1 MQDLNCALTEI
12 DVMLPPK
19 QYIKNIMQVTCDKLD
34 YLFGTVIEI
43 DENGDANMIASYNL
57 PENYP
62 EMVNKVEASIL
73 SGPAGEA
80 CETGKI
86 LVVHNP
92 FSDPRL
98 TPWKGMEIITGPI
111 ETIIWI
117 PLFKSGKIFGI
128 CAYHSENKKEML
140 DYDLSVLERI
150 GVMISIAITS
160 NQYLDKLTRKTNE
173 LEKEII
179 ERKKAENQ
187 LQQLSDELEIKVE
200 ERTLE
205 LSKAN
210 KKLQLFRD
218 QIDQSD
224 DAIFVTDP
232 KSARILDTNIKG
244 CTSLGYT
251 REELLNMKVIDF
263 EMKFQDIDSWKH
275 NVDEIMTD
283 DSQLIGEGVHKRKD
297 GTTFPIEVNAK
308 LITQDKN
315 NYLVAVIRDITERKQ
330 AQKKIRL
337 NEARLAALLKISQM
351 KEATINEIADIVL
364 EEGIKLT
371 ESKIGYLNTV
381 NEDES
386 IQTVLS
392 YSKDVM
398 EQCNLNNQIEFIT
411 KDMGLGAEC
420 FKQRTAV
427 IINDYSALHPGK
439 KGYPDNHIPLFRYLG
454 IPLFYKGK
462 IVATMSVANKE
473 DDYNDSDVQQ
483 LTLLMNGMWE
493 HIKRTESEKEI
504 MDTKNY
510 LDMII
515 SMSHDGIMVVD
526 SEGKIEFANNACCK
540 MSGYTKEEI
549 INKPVLETIA
559 PEYTEFMMNRW
570 NEVQAGESGTYE
582 TVMVKKDGTRRNL
595 LVSHNNVEI
604 NGQQKY
610 VAIIKDTS
618 TDITEYIN
626 TIAQTLKDQH
636 ED

>member
-1 MQDLNCALTEI
+1 MQNLNRALTEI
-12 DVMLPPK
+12 DVMLSPE
-19 QYIKNIMQVTCDKLD
+19 QYINNILQVTCDNLD

-43 DENGDANMIASYNL
+43 DENSEAHMIASYNL

-62 EMVNKVEASIL
+62 EMINNVEASIL

-80 CETGKI
+80 FETGNI
-86 LVVHNP
+86 HVVHNP
-92 FSDPRL
+92 FSDSRL
-98 TPWKGMEIITGPI
+98 APWKCMKIITGPL
-111 ETIIWI
+111 ETTIWV
-117 PLFKSGKIFGI
+117 PLFKGGKVFGI
-128 CAYHSENKKEML
+128 CVYYSENKKEL
-140 DYDLSVLERI
+140 SDYDLSILEQI

-160 NQYLDKLTRKTNE
+160 NQYLGNLGQRTNE

-187 LQQLSDELEIKVE
+187 LQELSDKLEVKVE

-205 LSKAN
+205 LSEAN
-210 KKLQLFRD
+210 NKLQLFRD

-275 NVDEIMTD
+275 NVDEMMTD

-337 NEARLAALLKISQM
+337 NEARLATLLKISQM
-351 KEATINEIADIVL
+351 KETTINEIADFVL

-381 NEDES
+381 NGDES

-392 YSKDVM
+392 YSKNVM

-411 KDMGLGAEC
+411 KDMELGAEC

-493 HIKRTESEKEI
+493 HIERTESEKEI

-559 PEYTEFMMNRW
+559 PEYTEFMINRW

-626 TIAQTLKDQH
+626 TIAQTLKD
-636 ED
+636 

>member
-1 MQDLNCALTEI
+1 MQDLNRALTEI

-19 QYIKNIMQVTCDKLD
+19 QYIERILQVTCDNLD
-34 YLFGTVIEI
+34 YLFGTVIEVD
-43 DENGDANMIASYNL
+43 DEGEAHMLTSYDL
-57 PENYP
+57 PEIYP
-62 EMVNKVEASIL
+62 ELINRVNVPIL

-80 CETGKI
+80 FETGKI
-86 LVVHNP
+86 VVLHDP
-92 FSDPRL
+92 TEDPRL
-98 TPWKGMEIITGPI
+98 KPWDNLRIIVGSL

-117 PLFKSGKIFGI
+117 PLFKKGKVFGI
-128 CAYHSENKKEML
+128 FVLYSDIRREISDQE
-140 DYDLSVLERI
+140 LSILEQV

-218 QIDQSD
+218 QIDQSN

-232 KSARILDTNIKG
+232 ETALILDANEKACI
-244 CTSLGYT
+244 SLGYS
-251 REELLNMKVIDF
+251 RKELLSIKAIDF
-263 EMKFQDIDSWKH
+263 EMKYQDIDSWKDH
-275 NVDEIMTD
+275 VNEMRINDYQTIA
-283 DSQLIGEGVHKRKD
+283 GVGAHKRKD
-297 GTTFPIEVNAK
+297 GTTFPVEVNAK
-308 LITQDKN
+308 LINQDKKE
-315 NYLVAVIRDITERKQ
+315 YLVAVIRDITERKQ
-330 AQKKIRL
+330 AEKEVRL

-351 KEATINEIADIVL
+351 KEATINEIADFVL

-398 EQCNLNNQIEFIT
+398 EQCNLNDQIEFII
-411 KDMGLGAEC
+411 KDLGLGAEC
-420 FKQRTAV
+420 FKQRTVV
-427 IINDYSALHPGK
+427 IINDYSAPHPGK
-439 KGYPDNHIPLFRYLG
+439 KGYPDNHVPLFRYLS

-462 IVATMSVANKE
+462 IVATMSVANK
-473 DDYNDSDVQQ
+473 DNDYNDSDAQQ

-493 HIKRTESEKEI
+493 HILRTESEKEL

-510 LDMII
+510 LNMIV

-526 SEGKIEFANNACCK
+526 SKGKIEFANNACCEL
-540 MSGYTKEEI
+540 SGYTKEEI
-549 INKPVLETIA
+549 INKPVLETID
-559 PEYTEFMMNRW
+559 PKYTEFMMNRW

-582 TVMVKKDGTRRNL
+582 TVMVKKDGTRKNL

-610 VAIIKDTS
+610 VAIIKDVS
-618 TDITEYIN
+618 IDITEYIN
-626 TIAQTLKDQH
+626 AIAKTLKN
-636 ED
+636 